1 MTNEKLESK
10 LAELLNVSSH
20 EESITFLLFKK
31 RVAESLKIGEALKV
45 NDLGV
50 FQLKEQL
57 KKVEKSKAKSS
68 TAGKTVLIFSSDS
81 DGSEKESLFLTLEI
95 EPSKKDS
102 AKFDESVFSIGI
114 GKPTVPISEKNVKGS
129 DTDSEFSIDEKISNL
144 ISSSEKLEKYDLWDD
159 YLDGKQSFAS
169 LLDEAEE
176 EEISDLEDY
185 LNHDDTT
192 PNPNDF
198 VELDEEELLAE
209 FDDSEIINDEELEN
223 NEFIEKV
230 KPEEIEVVIEPEE
243 TSEEIIDKPDT
254 VIKEVVEF
262 KNISEVKIDEILE
275 EVPIETDELIS
286 DVENVVEDV
295 QDEVI
300 EETEI
305 KLHEEVVEPIAEKV
319 SEVEIEDKITESKIE
334 EPEEE
339 QALLF
344 SSDPEFYNNK
354 EEDKMAHPGMNNFKK
369 GYSPTII
376 ALIIAFFI
384 VGSIGIYYLFFDNPT
399 WLYDQNEVEVTLSEK
414 HAKEFEEAKKRVMAV
429 NTTSNSDDN
438 EPTQT
443 NDKPKVKN
451 ENGSKIKNVQ
461 DDLAEDTK
469 KKNNYN
475 LKKAS
480 IKRSNTKKTSN
491 KKTDTKKTNIERT
504 VKTPIVT
511 IDKPTRT
518 KNKVKEPRTSKIE
531 TRKSPSKEVNNN
543 IFFDGTNYSVQISSW
558 KQQSIAEQE
567 VTRLKKKGYSA
578 YVLKAYI
585 PKFKANWHRVRIGKI
600 ATLKEAQSIQK
611 NVK

>member
-31 RVAESLKIGEALKV
+31 RVSESLKIGEALKV
-45 NDLGV
+45 KDLGV

-57 KKVEKSKAKSS
+57 KKFEKSKAKSS
-68 TAGKTVLIFSSDS
+68 TVGKTVLIFSSDS

-102 AKFDESVFSIGI
+102 TEFDESVFSIGI
-114 GKPTVPISEKNVKGS
+114 GKPTVPISEKNVEGS
-129 DTDSEFSIDEKISNL
+129 DANSELSIDEKISNL

-209 FDDSEIINDEELEN
+209 FDDSEIMIDEELEV
-223 NEFIEKV
+223 NEFTEEV
-230 KPEEIEVVIEPEE
+230 KPEEEVVIEPEE
-243 TSEEIIDKPDT
+243 TSEEIIDKPET
-254 VIKEVVEF
+254 VIEEVVESE
-262 KNISEVKIDEILE
+262 NISEVKIDEILE

-286 DVENVVEDV
+286 DVENVVEDA
-295 QDEVI
+295 QDEVVGENKI
-300 EETEI
+300 T
-305 KLHEEVVEPIAEKV
+305 LHEEAIEPIAEKV
-319 SEVEIEDKITESKIE
+319 SEVEIEDKNPESKIE
-334 EPEEE
+334 KPEED

-354 EEDKMAHPGMNNFKK
+354 EDDEMAHPGMNNFKK

-376 ALIIAFFI
+376 ALISAFFI

-399 WLYDQNEVEVTLSEK
+399 WLYDQNEVEVSLSEK
-414 HAKEFEEAKKRVMAV
+414 HAKEFEDAKKRVMAV
-429 NTTSNSDDN
+429 NTTSKSDDN

-451 ENGSKIKNVQ
+451 ENGSKIKTIQ

-475 LKKAS
+475 LKKAD
-480 IKRSNTKKTSN
+480 IKRSNTKKTSK
-491 KKTDTKKTNIERT
+491 KKTNTKKTNVERT

-518 KNKVKEPRTSKIE
+518 KIKVKEPRTSKIE

-543 IFFDGTNYSVQISSW
+543 IFFDGKNYSVQISSW
-558 KQQSIAEQE
+558 KQQRVAEQE

-578 YVLKAYI
+578 YVIKAYI
-585 PKFKANWHRVRIGKI
+585 PKFKANWHRVRIGNL